1 MSTISSVDLMEAVET
16 ELNRMYPG
24 EPVYW
29 DYLPKDFKRPCF
41 TLECPRTAGTDL
53 NAALV
58 QREADI
64 LVTCLAKADAY
75 GDSSRKELTCRQGAV
90 LDLFAQGFLRVK
102 DRAVKVKGEKGEQ
115 TPDMAAVTALFSWA
129 DERPGYTDPE
139 APYEPDNSG
148 DPDHPGANAGG
159 KIPRMEQFII
169 NEEEI

>member
-1 MSTISSVDLMEAVET
+1 MSTLASVDLMEAVEA

-29 DYLPKDFKRPCF
+29 DYLPKGFERPCF
-41 TLECPRTAGTDL
+41 TLECPRTAGADM

-64 LVTCLAKADAY
+64 LVTCLAEADAY
-75 GDSSRKELTCRQGAV
+75 GDSSRKELTRRQGAV

-115 TPDMAAVTALFSWA
+115 TPDTAGVTALFSWA
-129 DERPGYTDPE
+129 DERPGYADPE
-139 APYEPDNSG
+139 IPY
-148 DPDHPGANAGG
+148 DPEVPYDPENPGASSGAG
-159 KIPRMEQFII
+159 IPRMEQFII

>member
-1 MSTISSVDLMEAVET
+1 MSTISSVDLMEAVEAG
-16 ELNRMYPG
+16 LNRLYPG

-29 DYLPKDFKRPCF
+29 DYLPKGFERPCF
-41 TLECPRTAGTDL
+41 TLECPRTAGTDM

-75 GDSSRKELTCRQGAV
+75 GDSSRKELTRRQGEV

-115 TPDMAAVTALFSWA
+115 TPDMAAVTAQFSWA
-129 DERPGYTDPE
+129 DERPGYVDPE
-139 APYEPDNSG
+139 VPYAPD
-148 DPDHPGANAGG
+148 DPGAPPGAN
-159 KIPRMEQFII
+159 IPRMEHFII